1 MRKSLV
7 KVDDRLKVLLY
18 KQETIML
25 RNFDQVY
32 IFGDSLSDTGNLST
46 FSGGQLPPP
55 PPLYAPGRLSNGD
68 VWVDYL
74 TDDLGLD
81 LNPFS
86 TGFDADDSVN
96 FSIGG
101 ALSNDS
107 NEVPG
112 VPGLEQQVDAF
123 ESFAGNPSPGQALDD
138 DLFFLWIGANDY
150 FSFIQDNP
158 ATPNVIETNF
168 PKSGRETI
176 NTILE
181 VVDINIKGAVRD
193 IIDAGGENIVLFNLP
208 DLDRTP
214 LGQSLD
220 KAGQRKLRKLTEK
233 HNRRL
238 DKLAAKTEAA
248 YPDVNVIEI
257 DTNQLFDDLT
267 ENPREFGLTNV
278 TDNFTGIDLYTGI
291 NQPPASGDPDRYLF
305 WDSVHPTTTVHNI
318 VADFVTD
325 ELVNEGLIV

>member
-1 MRKSLV
+1 
-7 KVDDRLKVLLY
+7 
-18 KQETIML
+18 ML
-25 RNFDQVY
+25 PNFDRAY
-32 IFGDSLSDTGNLST
+32 FFGDSLSDTGNLAKFT
-46 FSGGQLPPP
+46 GGLPPG
-55 PPLYAPGRLSNGD
+55 YVPGRLSNGD
-68 VWVDYL
+68 IWVDYL

-81 LNPFS
+81 LQLFS
-86 TGFDADDSVN
+86 DQFDADDNVN

-101 ALSNDS
+101 ALSNNR

-112 VPGLEQQVDAF
+112 VPGLQQQLDAF
-123 ESFAGNPSPGQALDD
+123 ESFAENPGSGQVLDD

-168 PKSGRETI
+168 PKSGQQTI
-176 NTILE
+176 NAILE

-208 DLDRTP
+208 DLDKTP

-220 KAGQRKLRKLTEK
+220 KTGERKLRKLTQK

-238 DKLAAKTEAA
+238 DNLAAKTEAA

-257 DTNQLFDDLT
+257 DTNQLFDDII

-278 TDNFTGIDLYTGI
+278 TDNFSGIDLYTGI
-291 NQPPASGDPDRYLF
+291 NQPPASGDPDRYF
-305 WDSVHPTTTVHNI
+305 YWDSVHPTTTVHNI
-318 VADFVTD
+318 VNDYVTD
-325 ELVNEGLIV
+325 ELVAEGLIV